1 MGWTRRAALS
11 AVAAGGLAA
20 GAPSR
25 AAARSKPSR
34 RAASE
39 PRIYDAAVIGAG
51 VFGAWTAWALRN
63 AGASVVLVD
72 AYGVGHAR
80 ASSGGESRVTRLSY
94 GGDPLYSA
102 MARDS
107 LEAWDA
113 LSARRGEPVLHR
125 LGVLWFSPAQDEYM
139 AKSLAWL
146 ERNRVEHRRLDLAT
160 LRDAYP
166 QIVFRDSESGFLETR
181 SGALIAGRGVQAVV
195 RDAGLEA
202 PILKAGPP
210 ERDGDAYRLA
220 DGLRARNL
228 VYACGPW
235 LPALF
240 PQILGGRIVPTRQ
253 EVYHFGATAGDARFS
268 PGALPVWADFNDGEI
283 VYGFPD
289 LEGQGFKFA
298 FDAHGP
304 VVDPDT
310 QSRQV
315 RADGVARARAYLSQ
329 RFPALAGAPLI
340 HARVCQYENSSNGD
354 FLVDRAPG
362 HDRVWLVGAGSGHGF
377 KHGPAVGRRVAA
389 HVLDA
394 TTPIEPRFSLAS
406 KGLSQNRAIY

>member
-1 MGWTRRAALS
+1 
-11 AVAAGGLAA
+11 
-20 GAPSR
+20 
-25 AAARSKPSR
+25 
-34 RAASE
+34 
-39 PRIYDAAVIGAG
+39 
-51 VFGAWTAWALRN
+51 
-63 AGASVVLVD
+63 
-72 AYGVGHAR
+72 
-80 ASSGGESRVTRLSY
+80 
-94 GGDPLYSA
+94 DPLYSA

-146 ERNRVEHRRLDLAT
+146 EQNRVEHRRLDLAA
-160 LRDAYP
+160 LRGAYP
-166 QIVFRDSESGFLETR
+166 QIVFRDNESGFLETR
-181 SGALIAGRGVQAVV
+181 SGALIAGRGVRAVV

-202 PILKAGPP
+202 RILKAGPP
-210 ERDGDAYRLA
+210 ERDGDTYRLA
-220 DGLRARNL
+220 EGLRARNL

-240 PQILGGRIVPTRQ
+240 PQVLGGRIVPTRQ
-253 EVYHFGATAGDARFS
+253 EVYHFGATAGDTRYTPAE
-268 PGALPVWADFNDGEI
+268 LPVWADFNDGEI

-315 RADGVARARAYLSQ
+315 GADGIARARAYLSE

-389 HVLDA
+389 HVLDP